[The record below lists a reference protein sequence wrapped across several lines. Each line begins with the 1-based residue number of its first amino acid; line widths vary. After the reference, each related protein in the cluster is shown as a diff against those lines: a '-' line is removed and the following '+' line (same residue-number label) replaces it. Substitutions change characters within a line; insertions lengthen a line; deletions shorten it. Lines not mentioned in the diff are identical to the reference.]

1 MGSIL
6 LARVRTIHL
15 TSTFT
20 LHFPSLSIQLANITA
35 KLPRWQS
42 AYSQLREREREKKER
57 GREMP
62 RDIQKW
68 KNSIPLSQD
77 GNNTGLRHVPR
88 TAQDMRHVKYIV
100 LNEKKNGKG

>member
-1 MGSIL
+1 MAKCI
-6 LARVRTIHL
+6 
-15 TSTFT
+15 FT
-20 LHFPSLSIQLANITA
+20 V
-35 KLPRWQS
+35 
-42 AYSQLREREREKKER
+42 EREREKKKKERGR

-77 GNNTGLRHVPR
+77 GNNTGLRPVPR
-88 TAQDMRHVKYIV
+88 TAQEMRHVKYIV